1 LSAENVS
8 GGCGRLDSNSGWLP
22 IAPVTSLPNSS

>member
-8 GGCGRLDSNSGWLP
+8 GGCGRLYSNSGWLP